1 MLASLVTSSV
11 ALVIIFVAHVDRTIP
26 GLIDVSQPLPL
37 AHFIL
42 GIIITG
48 AQMTNAALSL
58 CRCKPS
64 HAYRWIYN
72 IVHGKFIGYSTVKLA
87 GMLLGDIKCV
97 CTKSC
102 RAVCSAVVLSVST
115 YHKELSACT
124 TYRKLAFLNIMD

>member
-1 MLASLVTSSV
+1 MLASLVISSV
-11 ALVIIFVAHVDRTIP
+11 SFVIIFVAHADRVTP

-64 HAYRWIYN
+64 HSNRWIYN
-72 IVHGKFIGYSTVKLA
+72 IVHGKFIGYSTFKLA
-87 GMLLGDIKCV
+87 GTVESFYSGSPLRV
-97 CTKSC
+97 
-102 RAVCSAVVLSVST
+102 
-115 YHKELSACT
+115 
-124 TYRKLAFLNIMD
+124 